1 MRRNDA
7 VLDWDRPQPMI
18 RIAITAAAYAAIRE
32 SLPVA
37 KKPSLRPAEGWG
49 RPLLGLGAECTIDKL
64 EALRGPSESL
74 SDVIIRL
81 AMAEGG

>member
-1 MRRNDA
+1 VPND
-7 VLDWDRPQPMI
+7 
-18 RIAITAAAYAAIRE
+18 
-32 SLPVA
+32 
-37 KKPSLRPAEGWG
+37 
-49 RPLLGLGAECTIDKL
+49 TIDKL